1 MNSSTPT
8 QDNTNH
14 LSIEFSSLSKAVKD
28 SVDSELSL
36 NDMIAPIDHTITK
49 NKNATSTTCACHRE
63 QSSPSIDV
71 NRTFASVYIDKD
83 DDYLTR
89 HNASFTYSENRCD
102 CGRINRSTSLKNIRV
117 ISRRKF
123 YKWAWASTGDVD
135 NISIK
140 KRYQRSTSQQIGRRL
155 GLVRR

>member
-36 NDMIAPIDHTITK
+36 NDMIAPIDHTIT
-49 NKNATSTTCACHRE
+49 TSTTTTICTCFRE
-63 QSSPSIDV
+63 QSSSSIIDV
-71 NRTFASVYIDKD
+71 NQTFVSVYIDKD
-83 DDYLTR
+83 EDYLAR
-89 HNASFTYSENRCD
+89 PQNASFSCSENRCD
-102 CGRINRSTSLKNIRV
+102 CGRKINRSRTSLKNVRV

-123 YKWAWASTGDVD
+123 YKWAWASTEV
-135 NISIK
+135 NF
-140 KRYQRSTSQQIGRRL
+140 TANC
-155 GLVRR
+155 